1 MFIIIDIIYKD
12 SNRLLNELRKERKY
26 EYKRLLI
33 NEL

>member
-12 SNRLLNELRKERKY
+12 SNGLLNELRKERKY

-33 NEL
+33 YEL